1 MFLGSANNFEKVV
14 KEYQAPVR
22 RLFLNLTLG
31 DEMLSDDLAQDTFIK
46 AYTSWSTFRHL
57 SSTRTWL
64 FRIAYNVFYDYK
76 RSLHPTDDIETAV
89 TAHPQY
95 EIDTNL
101 KSDLYKA
108 MKLLSDIEKICVTL
122 ALVEDQPIK
131 TVAKITGMNENTV
144 KSHIRRGK
152 EKMANFLKANNYG

>member
-1 MFLGSANNFEKVV
+1 
-14 KEYQAPVR
+14 
-22 RLFLNLTLG
+22 
-31 DEMLSDDLAQDTFIK
+31 
-46 AYTSWSTFRHL
+46 
-57 SSTRTWL
+57 
-64 FRIAYNVFYDYK
+64 
-76 RSLHPTDDIETAV
+76 
-89 TAHPQY
+89 
-95 EIDTNL
+95 
-101 KSDLYKA
+101 